1 MRGLDL
7 LVAHGG
13 DTLEK
18 PEMHPGARG
27 AVVRGA
33 RLAGDLLM
41 RVRSHLLHE
50 RPKLQIVQARAAER
64 AAQKMDIPPK
74 RRSDVLGE
82 VKRPVAIALALG
94 VRRTQRSIQACF
106 DGVDRVSTPCDG
118 IRTVERP
125 CRRRARVL
133 RVEIRL
139 AVDLEG
145 RRVLV
150 CRVIRVPITR
160 LVVDVLSCR

>member
-18 PEMHPGARG
+18 PKMQSSARG

-33 RLAGDLLM
+33 RLAGDLLV

-50 RPKLQIVQARAAER
+50 RSKLQIVQARAAER
-64 AAQKMDIPPK
+64 AAQKVDVLPK
-74 RRSDVLGE
+74 LRSDVLGE
-82 VKRPVAIALALG
+82 VKRPVVG
-94 VRRTQRSIQACF
+94 VRRTQRRLQACF

-118 IRTVERP
+118 IRTVERAR
-125 CRRRARVL
+125 RRRARL
-133 RVEIRL
+133 LCVEIRL